1 MNLID
6 SKSGLFLIL
15 IMGMLG
21 FLIVKKSGN
30 RLEIQK
36 PSTQSPV
43 KTMVAKQ
50 AVIAAPVKELDTSA
64 AQTARRNFNIVL
76 LNGITKV
83 PSVVT
88 GNKIRVLVQP
98 TPEAQWCKSG
108 DFDLIK
114 SLAPNTSDKFITL
127 SLESIGD
134 KGVKRSQTYSL
145 SDLNANRTMTFDI
158 PVSDGAYG
166 LYLCMDQSKKG
177 GCANK
182 QAIPNEIWSA
192 SPSKVK
198 ALAANKIFYFQLL
211 QVKDKTVHII
221 PSQDWGKNNLRSLK
235 SRLGDWMGDDVS
247 ALERM
252 DELVS
257 KIRPIPARLANSRI
271 EIPLPYNDLRCAGR

>member
-6 SKSGLFLIL
+6 SKSGLFIVL
-15 IMGMLG
+15 IMVMLG
-21 FLIVKKSGN
+21 FFIVKKSGN
-30 RLEIQK
+30 RLDVHK
-36 PSTQSPV
+36 SSTESTS
-43 KTMVAKQ
+43 KTPVAKQ
-50 AVIAAPVKELDTSA
+50 AIVSAPAKELDTA
-64 AQTARRNFNIVL
+64 AVQNARRNFNIAL
-76 LNGITKV
+76 LNGITTV
-83 PSVVT
+83 PSVAT
-88 GNKIRVLVQP
+88 GNKIRVLIQP
-98 TPEAQWCKSG
+98 APEAQWCKTG

-114 SLAPNTSDKFITL
+114 SLAPNTNDKFVTL
-127 SLESIGD
+127 SLEAIGD

-166 LYLCMDQSKKG
+166 LYLCIDQSKKG

-182 QAIPNEIWSA
+182 QPIPTEIWSA

-211 QVKDKTVHII
+211 HVKDKSVHII
-221 PSQDWGKNNLRSLK
+221 PSQAWGKNNIRSLK

-252 DELVS
+252 DELIS
-257 KIRPIPARLANSRI
+257 KIRPIPARLADTRI